1 MSSLPSYQS
10 DLITKTRKLLGGAR
24 KVPLSTVQ
32 RATLIDPDV
41 KGPSWVSRTSFPAP
55 NDAVNGLQDLLE
67 RAIEALGEGTCHY
80 TRPSIEAVDARWT
93 GYRFEVG
100 EEEAEPLVS
109 EQQKYR
115 GLMMDTKNPLT
126 IMYFHGG
133 GFTFVLSHF
142 SFPLSL
148 NYGSPTCATI

>member
-24 KVPLSTVQ
+24 NVPLSTVQ

-55 NDAVNGLQDLLE
+55 KDEANGLQNLLE
-67 RAIEALGEGTCHY
+67 RAIEALGEGMCHY

-93 GYRFEVG
+93 GHRLGVG
-100 EEEAEPLVS
+100 EEEAEPPAS

-115 GLMMDTKNPLT
+115 GLMKETKSPLT

-133 GFTFVLSHF
+133 GFTFVLSPF
-142 SFPLSL
+142 FQL
-148 NYGSPTCATI
+148 